1 MDDSAHGRGRD
12 DRRCSFSAF
21 TRLLSDVE
29 SLMLLDNPFSLDS
42 RMTGND
48 GEVTLLS
55 TDRSVF
61 LEGQLH
67 TALAERV
74 RALAQE
80 GHPLGFSHAIL
91 HGFAQDLVAVAE
103 QHLVLGP

>member
-1 MDDSAHGRGRD
+1 
-12 DRRCSFSAF
+12 
-21 TRLLSDVE
+21 
-29 SLMLLDNPFSLDS
+29 MLLDNPFSLDS

-80 GHPLGFSHAIL
+80 WHPLGFSHAIL